1 VFLPTK
7 IRIALGDTKQVVLWF
22 KSDTDEIESLLKK
35 WNALV
40 DTLPEMLG
48 LPQGCRLDF
57 FVTDNEGDVITLC
70 V

>member
-57 FVTDNEGDVITLC
+57 FVTDNEGDVITMC